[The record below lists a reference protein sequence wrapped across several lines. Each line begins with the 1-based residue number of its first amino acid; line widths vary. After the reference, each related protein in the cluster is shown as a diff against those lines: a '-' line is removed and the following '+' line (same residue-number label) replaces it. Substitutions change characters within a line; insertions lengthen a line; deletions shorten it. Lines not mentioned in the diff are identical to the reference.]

1 MARSFTP
8 RNAVVAVAC
17 LLALSGCG
25 TADGLFGKEMTAAC
39 PVAGKL
45 DTGDRLVRFGEGPG
59 REEANVTLAVEVTH
73 VLAACAFEAEEN
85 SGEVELSLWFRARRG
100 QAGTGKED
108 RFGYFV
114 AVVSPDDEVITRRTF
129 ERELELADEGAW
141 TTFSDQLEVGMSVAE
156 GVDLS
161 VYRIYVGLELSPEQL
176 EYNRSFRQ

>member
-1 MARSFTP
+1 MARSFAPGT
-8 RNAVVAVAC
+8 AVVAAAC
-17 LLALSGCG
+17 LLALAGCG
-25 TADGLFGKEMTAAC
+25 AADGLLGKEMTAAC

-45 DTGDRLVRFGEGPG
+45 DMGDRLFRFGEGQG

-73 VLAACAFEAEEN
+73 VQAACSFEAEEN

-100 QAGTGKED
+100 QGGTGKED

-114 AVVSPDDEVITRRTF
+114 AVVSPDDEIITRRTF

-141 TTFSDQLEVGMSVAE
+141 TPVSDRLEVDMSVAE
-156 GVDLS
+156 GADLS
-161 VYRIYVGLELSPEQL
+161 DYRIYVGLELSPEQL